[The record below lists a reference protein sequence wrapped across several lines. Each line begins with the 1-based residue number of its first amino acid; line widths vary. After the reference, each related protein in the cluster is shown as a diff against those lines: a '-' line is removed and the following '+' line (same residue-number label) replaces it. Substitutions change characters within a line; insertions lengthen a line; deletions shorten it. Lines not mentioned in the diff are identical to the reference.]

1 MKELHSFLNHNLTLT
16 SHNSDTSDRSRMIE
30 LLVEVFGQDSV
41 APISTYGQLQLKSL
55 IKDLGR
61 LYSVDF
67 EDLNKRTALIE
78 KEALAGARKNIPGFD
93 RGVWVL
99 TYEQAEEYSPTFNK
113 LVEDFPEI
121 DQHLKVLFKQIKST
135 GKHAGG
141 VILSDNIPEN
151 MPLIKSGGA
160 LQTPWTDGV
169 NFRHLEGFGF
179 LKFDFLGVGTL
190 RMLQEAT
197 KRVMIKEGSPN
208 PSFKEIKEWYNS
220 RLAPD
225 NCEYD
230 DQKVYENVFWN
241 KNYAATFQYVSSD
254 VQEFASQFKPSSL
267 EDLSII
273 TSIFRPGPLSAHVD
287 KEVLEAK
294 LHPENQK
301 YKHPLLRE
309 VLGTTYSKIVYQ
321 EQLQLIYH
329 KLGGV
334 PLDETDYVRKAFTK
348 KEISGKEKADAEK
361 LRLKQEFID
370 LCKKNNNI
378 SEIVSTSVF
387 ADIEKMAAYSFNKSH
402 SLSYMCTSYATA
414 WFLTYY
420 PDEWLAVYI
429 DHCSGD
435 KGTAVGKEDPKAVAI
450 KEAKTLGYE
459 IVYPDV
465 NKTFYHCW
473 AGDKKIYPGFRSVK
487 YVSEAGT
494 AEVIKGRPFT
504 SMAQFLT
511 DPETGLWKFTK
522 VANKRTIE
530 TLIKIEAFPE
540 LVGPDKEFKNHKHLC
555 SVIIG
560 NFDKLKK
567 AAAKKKLQEAINQ
580 FNMICTDLSDWTKH
594 EKEEFKLKLAG
605 INSFEIPDAFLLKAK
620 EVGIPSIEE
629 FEDKGMYWGVTEE
642 CSVATTKTGKLYLK
656 LKIKGLNNKPR
667 SMMLWGF
674 DPNRTSV
681 PVKNDIVIGTF
692 EDSDFGLKGFAS
704 TLKIF
709 KV

>member
-1 MKELHSFLNHNLTLT
+1 MKPLKIKSITKVASPTKVYDIHHKLDSSNFLLNHPNLITT
-16 SHNSDTSDRSRMIE
+16 ENS
-30 LLVEVFGQDSV
+30 LL
-41 APISTYGQLQLKSL
+41 ISNC
-55 IKDLGR
+55 GR
-61 LYSVDF
+61 
-67 EDLNKRTALIE
+67 
-78 KEALAGARKNIPGFD
+78 
-93 RGVWVL
+93 
-99 TYEQAEEYSPTFNK
+99 
-113 LVEDFPEI
+113 
-121 DQHLKVLFKQIKST
+121 
-135 GKHAGG
+135 HAGG
-141 VILSDNIPEN
+141 VLLSENISEN
-151 MPLIKSGGA
+151 MPLIKSGGE

-197 KRVMIKEGSPN
+197 KRVMIKEGNTN
-208 PSFKEIKEWYNS
+208 PSFKEIKQWYNS

-225 NCEYD
+225 NCEFD

-254 VQEFASQFKPSSL
+254 VQEFAAQFKPSSL

-301 YKHPLLRE
+301 YKHPLLKE
-309 VLGTTYSKIVYQ
+309 VLGNTYSKIVYQ

-361 LRLKQEFID
+361 LRLKQEFIN
-370 LCKKNNNI
+370 LCKTNNNI
-378 SEIVSTSVF
+378 PESVSTSVF

-402 SLSYMCTSYATA
+402 SLNYMVTTYATA

-450 KEAKTLGYE
+450 KESKTLGYK

-494 AEVIKGRPFT
+494 AEVIKGRPFK
-504 SMAQFLT
+504 SIPEFLT

-522 VANKRTIE
+522 AANKRTIE
-530 TLIKIEAFPE
+530 TLIKIEAFPD
-540 LVGPDKEFKNHKHLC
+540 LVGEDKEIKNHKHLH
-555 SVIIG
+555 SIVIP

-567 AAAKKKLQEAINQ
+567 AAAKKKLPEVFNQ
-580 FNMICTDLSDWTKH
+580 FVLAATDHSDWTVP
-594 EKEEFKLKLAG
+594 EKDAFKLTLAG
-605 INSFEIPDAFLLKAK
+605 INSFEIPEAFLLKAK
-620 EVGIPSIEE
+620 EHGIPSIEE

-642 CSVATTKTGKLYLK
+642 CTVATTKTGKLYLK

-667 SMMLWGF
+667 TIMLWGF
-674 DPNRTSV
+674 DPNKHPTF
-681 PVKNDIVIGTF
+681 VKNDIAIGMF
-692 EDSDFGLKGFAS
+692 EDSDFGLKGFCAS
-704 TLKIF
+704 LKRYR
-709 KV
+709 V